1 MKTVN
6 ITVSDEFNVP
16 DLIYNLK
23 PNEWETI
30 LISLNNIL
38 INRDEIN
45 VNEISNNII
54 NNNIKKYEEIINRI
68 NIEKNKLFIE
78 IKNVN
83 EENSNIKLEYEN
95 KISNEIENLTNKL
108 ITEHEKEKNNLI
120 NLYEEKIKL
129 KDTELDGKT
138 DIINKKDEVYNNM
151 ISFNNKT
158 YDNIIAGLN
167 NDNNKLIDELNSIK
181 IENSNVK
188 NEYDKK
194 YENIINT
201 LNNEKN
207 TLLEEIKTIRLEHVN
222 VKTNYETKYITE
234 MSRYKELVNERLTA
248 EYNKEKVNMVN
259 LYEDRLKL
267 KDEELTNKLT
277 MMNNKD
283 TLYNETINKYNDIIE
298 NYKKDIENYKKDI
311 EASKKDIEN
320 NNNVINTINS
330 LSESLKPV
338 YKFYNGTNMEKGN
351 LGEKRV
357 FNLLTQNSY
366 FKDAIIEDTSNQTSR
381 GDIYL
386 KWKGLRCLLEIKNKD
401 YVTKEDISK
410 FKKDVLLTSDSIY
423 NINSAILISLKTDQ
437 FYGQSRENIKLELI
451 NNVPHLYI
459 YLKNN
464 DDIEYALSYLEFII
478 NNKIDNTE
486 KNAIL
491 INYFKSYYALVT
503 NSIKIYEN
511 RILSYEK
518 EIKKLYKEYHTYKD
532 NLKNIEPNLFL
543 IGKKASIDEDENSES
558 KTKKNKN
565 EDNED
570 NESNSNIDEDENKK
584 EKTVLHDEE
593 YYIREKIK
601 KTYIN
606 SIAKDEEISEEIFA
620 KIYNVTDFDRFG
632 SYQKMMEEAKSDF
645 LKKWITDEI
654 VTKISEYKIKNGGYP
669 ERSYVTKQKI
679 LRDHV
684 IRKVGKIFCIPN
696 AYNFICNYVSTR
708 AINTQQ

>member
-1 MKTVN
+1 MKIININVN
-6 ITVSDEFNVP
+6 DEFVVP

-45 VNEISNNII
+45 VNDISNNII
-54 NNNIKKYEEIINRI
+54 NNNAKKYEEIINRI
-68 NIEKNKLFIE
+68 NTEKNKLFIE
-78 IKNVN
+78 IKSIN
-83 EENSNIKLEYEN
+83 EENANIKLDYEN

-108 ITEHEKEKNNLI
+108 TTEYEKEKNNI
-120 NLYEEKIKL
+120 ITLYEEKIKL
-129 KDTELDGKT
+129 KDTELNGKI

-167 NDNNKLIDELNSIK
+167 NDNTKLIDEINSIK
-181 IENSNVK
+181 IENSNIK
-188 NEYDKK
+188 NDYDNK

-207 TLLEEIKTIRLEHVN
+207 TLLEEIKTIRLEQVN
-222 VKTNYETKYITE
+222 IKTNYETKYITE
-234 MSRYKELVNERLTA
+234 MTKYKDLINEKLA
-248 EYNKEKVNMVN
+248 IEYSKEKVNMVN

-267 KDEELTNKLT
+267 KDEELNNNIN
-277 MMNNKD
+277 MMNNKEI
-283 TLYNETINKYNDIIE
+283 LYNETINKYNDIIE

-311 EASKKDIEN
+311 ENGKKDIEN
-320 NNNVINTINS
+320 NNNVINTIN
-330 LSESLKPV
+330 LLNESLKPV

-351 LGEKRV
+351 LGERRV
-357 FNLLTQNSY
+357 YNLLTQNSY
-366 FKDAIIEDTSNQTSR
+366 FKNAIIEDTSGQTSR

-401 YVTKEDISK
+401 YVTKEDINK
-410 FKKDVLLTSDSIY
+410 FKKDVSLSSDSIY

-451 NNVPHLYI
+451 NNIPHLYI

-503 NSIKIYEN
+503 NSIKLYEN
-511 RILSYEK
+511 S
-518 EIKKLYKEYHTYKD
+518 
-532 NLKNIEPNLFL
+532 
-543 IGKKASIDEDENSES
+543 
-558 KTKKNKN
+558 
-565 EDNED
+565 
-570 NESNSNIDEDENKK
+570 SNN
-584 EKTVLHDEE
+584 
-593 YYIREKIK
+593 
-601 KTYIN
+601 
-606 SIAKDEEISEEIFA
+606 
-620 KIYNVTDFDRFG
+620 
-632 SYQKMMEEAKSDF
+632 
-645 LKKWITDEI
+645 
-654 VTKISEYKIKNGGYP
+654 
-669 ERSYVTKQKI
+669 RSA
-679 LRDHV
+679 LR
-684 IRKVGKIFCIPN
+684 
-696 AYNFICNYVSTR
+696 S
-708 AINTQQ
+708 